1 MTINKTQEDGKITFV
16 LDGKLDTTEAPRL
29 QEVLIPAFDEAQHI
43 ELDLSKVA
51 YVSSAGLRVLIL
63 AQKTAKEKGA
73 SMTLKGVS
81 DEIMK
86 IFKMT
91 GYDTVLTII

>member
-29 QEVLIPAFDEAQHI
+29 QEVLIPAFDEAQYI

-63 AQKTAKEKGA
+63 AQKAAKEKGA

-86 IFKMT
+86 VFKMT